1 VIGFG
6 GGMAVSATRKTSRI
20 RSLWPSWNPGLLSAA
35 TPPLDRRSIDL
46 HPIESEARLP
56 SHNLTANELI
66 AMARAAR
73 ARRLDP

>member
-1 VIGFG
+1 
-6 GGMAVSATRKTSRI
+6 M
-20 RSLWPSWNPGLLSAA
+20 
-35 TPPLDRRSIDL
+35 DRRSIDL
-46 HPIESEARLP
+46 HPIESEAGLP

>member
-6 GGMAVSATRKTSRI
+6 GGMAVSATRKSSRI
-20 RSLWPSWNPGLLSAA
+20 RSLWPSWNPGAPSAA
-35 TPPLDRRSIDL
+35 ASPLDRRTVDL
-46 HPIESEARLP
+46 HPAEAEARP
-56 SHNLTANELI
+56 PRSLTANELI